1 MEVSRRLGL
10 STAAPAIARDAVWVL
25 EPIVPR
31 HLAHTAALVV
41 SELVTNSVRHSGM
54 QPGDPILIRISANRD
69 VVRVE
74 VIDEGRGF
82 RPSVRE
88 PRADAEGGWGLYLV
102 DQLADRWGV
111 RDDGRV
117 VWAELESEIA
127 LSA

>member
-1 MEVSRRLGL
+1 MGPGADRPETPGPHRR
-10 STAAPAIARDAVWVL
+10 A
-25 EPIVPR
+25 
-31 HLAHTAALVV
+31 
-41 SELVTNSVRHSGM
+41 
-54 QPGDPILIRISANRD
+54 RD